1 MTVGDEKFKRLQPYR
16 GSKQPRVYQSS
27 IADIPNTG
35 MVARN
40 TGLGKSDSGSRG
52 KQGVV
57 GPGAQ
62 AAGRFYAS
70 SRPRC
75 PLYLSESP
83 TLISYS
89 PRAGSST

>member
-1 MTVGDEKFKRLQPYR
+1 MRIKGNTTTLQLLTSEICLVRIVTVGDEKFKRLQPYR

-52 KQGVV
+52 
-57 GPGAQ
+57 
-62 AAGRFYAS
+62 
-70 SRPRC
+70 
-75 PLYLSESP
+75 
-83 TLISYS
+83 
-89 PRAGSST
+89 